1 MSANL
6 EGNSWWRGN
15 TPVAPEPASYR
26 VLRTITASSAS
37 WVEYDISSADFAGAA
52 DGIAQ
57 QPDDITKSII
67 RGISMLNNSTAAG
80 EHVNLS
86 LYVDSGAP
94 DPVTAYNTAYVNGPS
109 LDIRCSL
116 DMLQGKFWL
125 KADGGAPSIQLEVW
139 YDIPVEE

>member
-1 MSANL
+1 MPTIPDWWT
-6 EGNSWWRGN
+6 GNQ
-15 TPVAPEPASYR
+15 PVAPEPAAYR
-26 VLRTITASSAS
+26 VLRTLTASSAS
-37 WVEYDISSADFAGAA
+37 WVEYDITSTDFANAA
-52 DGIAQ
+52 DGLAQ
-57 QPDDITKSII
+57 QSNNVTNAVI
-67 RGISMLNNSTAAG
+67 RGVSMLNTSTVAG

-125 KADGGAPSIQLEVW
+125 KADGGAPSIQIEVW